1 MKKIVLAHDHLFQI
15 GGAEKVLAVLSDV
28 FPAAKIYTLINN
40 PRITNN
46 ILRQE
51 SIQTSYLQRIPGI
64 RKFFKYF
71 LLLMPRA
78 WEKIDLSD
86 YDLVLSSSS
95 GFVKG
100 VTVGQQTKHVSYC
113 HSTTRYLWDDK
124 EEYIGNLPEGKW
136 LKLVLPKLLDRMQAW
151 DYDKSQRVDY
161 FIANSHYIASKI
173 KKHYNKP
180 AIVINPPIRVDDF
193 SIADRPENFF
203 LIVSRLRPYK
213 RVDVAIE
220 AFNNLKL
227 PLKIIGTGSEIKRLK
242 KMAQSNI
249 EFLGELPDQKRNWYL
264 SHCQAFIYPQIEDFG
279 ISALEA
285 MASGRPVIA
294 YRKGGALE
302 TVVEGLTGAF
312 FEEQTWESLAHKI
325 LRFKAADYNPQQIRE
340 HTRQFDEAIFREK
353 IGQYIYSL

>member
-15 GGAEKVLAVLSDV
+15 GGAEKVLAVLSDI
-28 FPAAKIYTLINN
+28 FRDAKIFTLINN
-40 PRITNN
+40 PRITKN

-51 SIQTSYLQRIPGI
+51 VIRTSYLQQIPGI

-71 LLLMPRA
+71 LILMPRA
-78 WEKIDLSD
+78 WEKTDLSG

-100 VTVGQQTKHVSYC
+100 VTVGRQTKHVTYC

-136 LKLVLPKLLDRMQAW
+136 LKLILPKLLDKMQAW
-151 DYDKSQRVDY
+151 DYQKSQRVDY

-173 KKHYNKP
+173 SKHYNQP
-180 AIVINPPIRVDDF
+180 AIVIHPPIRVNDF
-193 SIADRPENFF
+193 YIADRPQNFF

-227 PLKIIGTGSEIKRLK
+227 PLKIIGSGSETARLK
-242 KMAQSNI
+242 KIAQSNI
-249 EFLGELPDQKRNWYL
+249 EFLGELSDQQRNWHL
-264 SHCQAFIYPQIEDFG
+264 SHCRAFIYPQIEDFG

-302 TVVEGLTGAF
+302 TVVEGLTGTF
-312 FEEQTWESLAHKI
+312 FDEQTWESLAHKV
-325 LRFKAADYNPQQIRE
+325 LRFRDEDYHPEKIRE
-340 HTRQFDEAIFREK
+340 YTRQFDEAIFRKK
-353 IGQYIYSL
+353 IEQYIYSL